1 MHTRGGKRGTVSAA
15 HAVRGRGAVSA
26 APLLTPNELFA
37 FLMYI
42 VGYVCIHVSETLY
55 RTNQND
61 HHLVAAA
68 PR

>member
-1 MHTRGGKRGTVSAA
+1 MHTRGGKRGARRRAA
-15 HAVRGRGAVSA
+15 RGGVRRAVSA
-26 APLLTPNELFA
+26 APLLAPNELFA
-37 FLMYI
+37 FLMYV
-42 VGYVCIHVSETLY
+42 VGYVCIHVGETLY